1 MTTGP
6 ASSSDAGP
14 PGPPVLRVLGPQ
26 IPARNLLVIAL
37 VEALRARGLRTATA
51 ELLADGRAT
60 LTLPSGTRVTPASAG
75 MKLASAADLA
85 AFVASLDPRTDLVLA
100 EGYEEPGVPAVELTA
115 AAPAGEPPVAAA
127 DLLASVEAAR
137 LERDFTARGAE
148 AVADLAALV
157 EARLLRG
164 EPPSGGGLLA
174 RLRRRLRR

>member
-6 ASSSDAGP
+6 ASSIDA
-14 PGPPVLRVLGPQ
+14 GPPVLRVLGPQ

-75 MKLASAADLA
+75 IPLARAADLA

-100 EGYEEPGVPAVELTA
+100 EGYEEPGVPAVALTA
-115 AAPAGEPPVAAA
+115 GETREQLVAAD

-137 LERDFTARGAE
+137 LERDFTERGAE
-148 AVADLAALV
+148 AVAELAALV

-174 RLRRRLRR
+174 RLRGVWRRR